1 MCVKFRKSSNI
12 TKRENT
18 LVALIKLYLHSLTLS
33 TMRIL
38 INARFLIP
46 GKLEGIGL
54 YTYEVIRHLALTFP
68 QYHFVLCV
76 DRSSAMTFDFG
87 ENVSYQLILPPARHP
102 LLFIWWF
109 EIGIPR
115 AYVKH
120 QADLF
125 FSPDGFCSL
134 NAAVR
139 KTLLVIHDLAYLH
152 FPHQIGSL
160 MLWYYRRYTPRFLQ
174 KADVIVAVSQAT
186 GNDLKSHF
194 PEITTR
200 IEVVYNGVRSA
211 VPSAVP
217 GAPSKWEVKLD
228 GRPYFMA
235 LGSVHPRKNITG
247 ILSAFEEFKRSDPQN
262 TCLLIVGRMAWK
274 TGEIRKAYR
283 THPFRDAIIFSGYL
297 PDAIMFQALM
307 RSLALIYVSFF
318 EGFGLPIVEAMS
330 LGVPVITSNRSS
342 MPEIAGE
349 AALLADPDNSKDI
362 AAAMKRIAE
371 DPDLRTALIE
381 AGVRRA
387 GRYCWEETA
396 RALGRIIETLS

>member
-1 MCVKFRKSSNI
+1 
-12 TKRENT
+12 
-18 LVALIKLYLHSLTLS
+18 
-33 TMRIL
+33 
-38 INARFLIP
+38 
-46 GKLEGIGL
+46 
-54 YTYEVIRHLALTFP
+54 
-68 QYHFVLCV
+68 
-76 DRSSAMTFDFG
+76 
-87 ENVSYQLILPPARHP
+87 
-102 LLFIWWF
+102 
-109 EIGIPR
+109 
-115 AYVKH
+115 
-120 QADLF
+120 
-125 FSPDGFCSL
+125 
-134 NAAVR
+134 
-139 KTLLVIHDLAYLH
+139 
-152 FPHQIGSL
+152 
-160 MLWYYRRYTPRFLQ
+160 
-174 KADVIVAVSQAT
+174 
-186 GNDLKSHF
+186 
-194 PEITTR
+194 
-200 IEVVYNGVRSA
+200 
-211 VPSAVP
+211 
-217 GAPSKWEVKLD
+217 
-228 GRPYFMA
+228 MA